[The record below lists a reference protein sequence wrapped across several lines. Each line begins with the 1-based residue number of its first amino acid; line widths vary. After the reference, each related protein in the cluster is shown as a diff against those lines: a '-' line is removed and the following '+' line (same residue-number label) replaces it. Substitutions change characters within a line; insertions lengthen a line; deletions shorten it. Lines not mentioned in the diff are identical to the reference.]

1 VQSQLGHEILQNS
14 TPRPKDQSIDGD
26 GDDGDESDAGTD
38 ASELIDSVKPQHLQ
52 SLFQN
57 DWLSAADSGL
67 NAQKARDR
75 KASTTTTLLDR
86 ARLELQRLIPSKDE
100 CIEMSKTASVWLNM
114 ASVVLPPPHA
124 LKTQQELLGGYDM
137 MRAPTVDP
145 MDLAGWL
152 LDLAI
157 TARQEPENN
166 SSPGSGMKRFYHIAD
181 FCRAVSATV
190 ESALIS
196 HDSLMGSISALT
208 MSIHYLRL

>member
-1 VQSQLGHEILQNS
+1 LNQSVNEDEEDS
-14 TPRPKDQSIDGD
+14 DG
-26 GDDGDESDAGTD
+26 ETN
-38 ASELIDSVKPQHLQ
+38 ASEIMDGVKPQHLQ

-57 DWLSAADSGL
+57 DWLSAADSG
-67 NAQKARDR
+67 NNSQKARDR

-86 ARLELQRLIPSKDE
+86 ARSELQRLIPSKDE

-114 ASVVLPPPHA
+114 ASVVLPQPYA
-124 LKTQQELLGGYDM
+124 LKTQQELLGGHDM

-157 TARQEPENN
+157 TARQEPEAN
-166 SSPGSGMKRFYHIAD
+166 SSPVSGLKRFYRIAD
-181 FCRAVSATV
+181 FCRAVSNTV

-196 HDSLMGSISALT
+196 HDSLMGSISALS